1 MMRDVDTVRQG
12 SLRADSVGHFRFGLG
27 EGISMKSC
35 VLPGRGRERTGR
47 GVLVLALLA
56 LACPAWAAL
65 GGNAASV
72 RLDSVHMQGKVS
84 STSMAGYKVEQ
95 IRTAAGQTVREFI
108 SDGGTV
114 FGIAWEG
121 PTTPDLQRL
130 LGTYFEE
137 FRQSSEQREHQAR
150 GPLLIETPNLV
161 LQQSGHLRAFRG
173 RAYLPAALP
182 SGVQPSE
189 IQ

>member
-1 MMRDVDTVRQG
+1 MN
-12 SLRADSVGHFRFGLG
+12 
-27 EGISMKSC
+27 SC
-35 VLPGRGRERTGR
+35 VLPGRGREGTGR
-47 GVLVLALLA
+47 GILVLALLG
-56 LACPAWAAL
+56 LSCPAWAAL

-72 RLDSVHMQGKVS
+72 RLDSIHLQGTVT
-84 STSMAGYKVEQ
+84 STSTAEYKVEEIQ
-95 IRTAAGQTVREFI
+95 TAAGQTVREFI
-108 SDGGTV
+108 SAGGSV
-114 FGIAWEG
+114 FGVAWEG

-137 FRQSSEQREHQAR
+137 FRQSSEQRQPQAR

-161 LQQSGHLRAFRG
+161 VQQTGHLRAFRG

>member
-1 MMRDVDTVRQG
+1 MN
-12 SLRADSVGHFRFGLG
+12 
-27 EGISMKSC
+27 SC
-35 VLPGRGRERTGR
+35 VSLGRGRERTGR
-47 GVLVLALLA
+47 GILVLALLG

-72 RLDSVHMQGKVS
+72 QLDSVHLQGTVS
-84 STSMAGYKVEQ
+84 RTSTARYKVEE
-95 IRTAAGQTVREFI
+95 IKTSAGQTVREFI
-108 SDGGTV
+108 SAGGSV
-114 FGIAWEG
+114 FGVAWEG
-121 PTTPDLQRL
+121 PTTPDLRRL

-137 FRQSSEQREHQAR
+137 FRQSSEQRQHQPR

-161 LQQSGHLRAFRG
+161 VQQSGHLRAFRG